1 MYFLAKLIVQPT
13 HSCRQK
19 QQMTTMIV
27 IYTYNLSSFF
37 FFSCLC
43 VFISSYYPIPFHSY
57 FLLLPILSLSLAVFL
72 SRRRG
77 FFGFRMSSSL
87 DGLRVL
93 LGSCEGVCYRH
104 QTWRERQ
111 KGAPQSL
118 LLLPPRLSLNSTE
131 KYDGRS
137 PYFSFLLLLLL
148 DLFFCCC
155 FFHSVRPF
163 FFYFSG
169 FVSLHKTIKG
179 FATGCRTFYLGR
191 MY

>member
-1 MYFLAKLIVQPT
+1 MF
-13 HSCRQK
+13 
-19 QQMTTMIV
+19 
-27 IYTYNLSSFF
+27 
-37 FFSCLC
+37 
-43 VFISSYYPIPFHSY
+43 SYYPRPFHSY
-57 FLLLPILSLSLAVFL
+57 FLLLPILSVSLAVFL

-87 DGLRVL
+87 NGLRVL

-111 KGAPQSL
+111 KDRKEHHSL
-118 LLLPPRLSLNSTE
+118 CCCCLACHSTQQ
-131 KYDGRS
+131 RNMTVVHLI
-137 PYFSFLLLLLL
+137 FSFLLLLL
-148 DLFFCCC
+148 DLFFFCC

-179 FATGCRTFYLGR
+179 FATGCRTFYFGR

>member
-1 MYFLAKLIVQPT
+1 VSSSPLIILYP
-13 HSCRQK
+13 
-19 QQMTTMIV
+19 
-27 IYTYNLSSFF
+27 
-37 FFSCLC
+37 
-43 VFISSYYPIPFHSY
+43 FIRISYYCPF
-57 FLLLPILSLSLAVFL
+57 SLSLAVFL

-137 PYFSFLLLLLL
+137 PYFSFLLLLL

-179 FATGCRTFYLGR
+179 FATGCRTFYFGR